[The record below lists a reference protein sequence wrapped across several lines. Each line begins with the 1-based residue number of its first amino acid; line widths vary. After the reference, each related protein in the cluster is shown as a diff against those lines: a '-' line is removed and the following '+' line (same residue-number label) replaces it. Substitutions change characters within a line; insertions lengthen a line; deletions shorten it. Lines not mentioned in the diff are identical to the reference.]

1 MRFLS
6 LLLGALIMTATANA
20 ASAREG
26 AEGEGP
32 QWRLVVHGGA
42 GVIER
47 ARMAP
52 AEDAAIRA
60 ALNRAL
66 DAGTAIL
73 ARGGGALDAV
83 EAAVRVLEDDPHF
96 NAGRGS
102 VFTYDGHIEMDASI
116 MDGSNR
122 NAGAVTGVTAT
133 RNPISLARRV
143 MEHSPHV
150 FLSREGADQFSR
162 EQGLPQEPPSY
173 FETPERRRQLEELR
187 SRPAA
192 EHFDVHLKYGT
203 VGAVA
208 LDQEG
213 HVAAATSTGGLTGKR
228 WGRIGDSPIIGAGTY
243 ADDRGCAVSATGAG
257 EYFIRVGVAHEICA
271 QIRQRFR
278 ATVDEAQR
286 SVPND
291 AQGNPT
297 FMVHASEMDL
307 PEGAAQEIAD
317 GVIEEVAGLGGSGG
331 VIVVTP
337 WGDGVTSFNT
347 PGMYRGQAGPGGR
360 SVAIYG
366 DER

>member
-1 MRFLS
+1 
-6 LLLGALIMTATANA
+6 MTSTTAPA
-20 ASAREG
+20 
-26 AEGEGP
+26 
-32 QWRLVVHGGA
+32 WRLAIHGGA

-47 ARMAP
+47 SRLTTE
-52 AEDAAIRA
+52 EDAAIRA
-60 ALNRAL
+60 ALGRAL
-66 DAGTAIL
+66 DAGAAIL
-73 ARGGGALDAV
+73 SGGGASLDAV

-102 VFTYDGHIEMDASI
+102 VLTYDGMIEMDAAI
-116 MDGSNR
+116 MDGADR
-122 NAGAVTGVTAT
+122 NAGAVNGVGAT

-143 MEHSPHV
+143 MEQSPHV

-162 EQGLPQEPPSY
+162 EQGLPQEPPAY
-173 FETPERRRQLEELR
+173 FETAERRRQLEELR
-187 SRPAA
+187 ARPAA

-208 LDQEG
+208 LDQAG

-271 QIRQRFR
+271 RIRI
-278 ATVDEAQR
+278 D
-286 SVPND
+286 
-291 AQGNPT
+291 
-297 FMVHASEMDL
+297 HAS
-307 PEGAAQEIAD
+307 AQEAAD
-317 GVIEEVAGLGGSGG
+317 AVMAEVRALGGTGG

-337 WGDGVTSFNT
+337 GGEGIFSFNT
-347 PGMYRGQAGPGGR
+347 PGMYRGEVGPAGR